1 MDDCIDA
8 HREVSEKALWVE
20 LDPPPVCPK
29 NGKAMT
35 YGRALPNGEGLTS
48 GSGMINGTALTSQTP
63 KEDTRRRPVGFHIY
77 PEEVTRRWEEWLPRG
92 LGVRRDL
99 INGHSIEGV
108 MRSPVDPPR
117 YRFWAKQKRN
127 WKRRMEELADSPPP
141 GNDTD

>member
-63 KEDTRRRPVGFHIY
+63 KEDTRRIPVGFHLY
-77 PEEVTRRWEEWLPRG
+77 PEEATRRWEEWLPRG

-99 INGHSIEGV
+99 INGLSQKIEK
-108 MRSPVDPPR
+108 RAPDDPPR
-117 YRFWAKQKRN
+117 RWFSWRRN
-127 WKRRMEELADSPPP
+127 GKLKGRMEELAASPLP
-141 GNDTD
+141 GEDTG